1 MAEAEKLMV
10 EAKNQIAPSLILRD
24 VVLAAIT
31 QAPAVV
37 HEVMAPVANV
47 AHDVKI
53 LQVHGLGGGEEGGHG
68 VQGLPKTILETGL
81 AAAGAKPFLTDI
93 LKTVSEDPQVKDTV
107 ELLQGVVKG
116 ALKTGAEGIR
126 EGLVGDNGPVTDVTP
141 ATTD

>member
-1 MAEAEKLMV
+1 M
-10 EAKNQIAPSLILRD
+10 
-24 VVLAAIT
+24 
-31 QAPAVV
+31 
-37 HEVMAPVANV
+37 
-47 AHDVKI
+47 
-53 LQVHGLGGGEEGGHG
+53 HGLGGGEEGGHG